1 MSKKEPKCE
10 KNGWLHKQGEQ
21 RKSWKKRFMKLCGQ
35 TLYYYPGPKVSSQPK
50 YVQIPSFIFSTYFAH
65 SIFVP
70 HPFTHSPFVSSQ
82 PRVAPKNTIVRD
94 TTQLS
99 RIQTRKDHFH
109 WLDTTSDRQHV
120 LGKIFVLK
128 YVIQHNERITC
139 TRNHRKSKNRGN
151 PTCCVRRCRCS
162 GVGSGLLNSRDVD
175 DEGGHLWGKR
185 RQRQN
190 WRPVC
195 KICLD

>member
-35 TLYYYPGPKVSSQPK
+35 TLYYYPGPKVSSQAK
-50 YVQIPSFIFSTYFAH
+50 YVQIPQYFLNLFC
-65 SIFVP
+65 SLDLRP
-70 HPFTHSPFVSSQ
+70 SPFYPSTFRVAQ
-82 PRVAPKNTIVRD
+82 PRVAPKNTNVRD
-94 TTQLS
+94 TTQFS
-99 RIQTRKDHFH
+99 RTQTRKDHFH
-109 WLDTTSDRQHV
+109 WLDTTSDRHHV

-151 PTCCVRRCRCS
+151 PTCCVRLCRCS
-162 GVGSGLLNSRDVD
+162 GVGSG
-175 DEGGHLWGKR
+175 
-185 RQRQN
+185 
-190 WRPVC
+190 
-195 KICLD
+195 